1 MNDTL
6 TQRTLPDRKPGLRM
20 SARWCQTSP
29 CATVRFLPLFFFA
42 LFFVF
47 WTQAAAIAKGKPPSY
62 PNKGRVV
69 AVRVDE
75 HTDYAPIFP
84 TDSKGRTHGG
94 EAFTHRK
101 QVYRVETDDR
111 IYEFAGGKDPLLAVG
126 DAVEFRI
133 EKETVHVRAGE
144 KDKKYRIVSTT
155 SKSNSR
161 ISRISETAS
170 WSKIPG
176 FRLVQKCECPISDGA
191 SDGRE

>member
-1 MNDTL
+1 MND
-6 TQRTLPDRKPGLRM
+6 QRTPGPFFTRKSRLKL
-20 SARWCQTSP
+20 SARLRRTSFG
-29 CATVRFLPLFFFA
+29 AGVRVVLLFFFA
-42 LFFVF
+42 FFFLFSAQV
-47 WTQAAAIAKGKPPSY
+47 AAIAKGKPPNY
-62 PNKGRVV
+62 PDKGKVV

-133 EKETVHVRAGE
+133 EKETAHVRAGE

-170 WSKIPG
+170 
-176 FRLVQKCECPISDGA
+176 
-191 SDGRE
+191 